1 MKVRILMLV
10 AALAA
15 ASASAEEVPFK
26 GRTLEVATDQE
37 AKPILKVDGSRYVV
51 PGSREQLVA
60 KAQAC
65 LAGQEGVS
73 VEAVDAEQGRLQATL
88 LTSFRA
94 SFANQTLRTK
104 LAMEVGDGYFQ
115 ATESNLEL
123 AQTDGSGYVPLGQS
137 AGLWEKALD
146 ALVKH
151 EDAVI
156 DCMYR

>member
-1 MKVRILMLV
+1 M
-10 AALAA
+10 LAA
-15 ASASAEEVPFK
+15 ALVAVTASAEEVPFK

-65 LAGQEGVS
+65 LAAQEGVS
-73 VEAVDAEQGRLQATL
+73 VGAVDAAQGKLEATM
-88 LTSFRA
+88 LTGFRA
-94 SFANQTLRTK
+94 SFANQTLRTR

-115 ATESNLEL
+115 TTESNLEL
-123 AQTDGSGYVPLGQS
+123 AQTDGSGFVALGQS

-151 EDAVI
+151 EDALV

>member
-1 MKVRILMLV
+1 MLA

-15 ASASAEEVPFK
+15 ASASAEDVPFK
-26 GRTLEVATDQE
+26 GRTLEIATDQE

-65 LAGQEGVS
+65 LAAQEGMS
-73 VEAVDAEQGRLQATL
+73 VGTVDAEQGRLEATVL
-88 LTSFRA
+88 SGFRA
-94 SFANQTLRTK
+94 SFANQTLRTR

-115 ATESNLEL
+115 ITESNLEL
-123 AQTDGSGYVPLGQS
+123 AQTDGSGYAALGQS
-137 AGLWEKALD
+137 SGLWEKAID

-151 EDAVI
+151 EDALV